1 MDDVRL
7 LLVDFDPVYRNTVK
21 EYFIFKGF
29 LVDDAM
35 DGVAAIKLFRRHEY
49 NLILL
54 DTAIPELEGRL
65 VCNLIRKV
73 SDVPIFITSDRC
85 DEEEKL
91 SYYEIGIDDF
101 ITKPIS
107 REELLA
113 RVHVFLRR
121 TSGKKH
127 LSTKTI
133 CCNGIHIDKDS
144 RAVYINEKEV
154 QLTPKEYDLLVFLT
168 QNPNK
173 AFSRETLL
181 DEVWGRDFC
190 GSDRT
195 VDTHIKTLRESIKP
209 CQSCIITV
217 WGFGYKLQLE

>member
-1 MDDVRL
+1 MDDARL
-7 LLVDFDPVYRNTVK
+7 LLVDFDIIFRNTIK

-29 LVDDAM
+29 LVDDAA
-35 DGVAAIKLFRRHEY
+35 DGIAAIKLFRRNEY

-54 DTAIPELEGRL
+54 DTAVPELEGRL
-65 VCNLIRKV
+65 VCNQIRKI
-73 SDVPIFITSDRC
+73 SDVPIFITSTRN

-91 SYYEIGIDDF
+91 SYYEVGIDDF
-101 ITKPIS
+101 IIKPIS

-127 LSTKTI
+127 ISAQTV
-133 CCNGIHIDKDS
+133 CCNGIHIDTDS
-144 RAVYINEKEV
+144 RTVYINEKEV

-168 QNPNK
+168 HNPNK

-181 DEVWGRDFC
+181 NEVWGRDFC

-209 CQSCIITV
+209 CQNCIITI

>member
-7 LLVDFDPVYRNTVK
+7 LLVDFDLVFRNTIK
-21 EYFIFKGF
+21 EYFISKGF
-29 LVDDAM
+29 LVDDAV
-35 DGVAAIKLFRRHEY
+35 DGIAAIKLFRRHEY

-65 VCNLIRKV
+65 VCSQIRKV
-73 SDVPIFITSDRC
+73 SDVPIFITSDRSS
-85 DEEEKL
+85 EEEKL
-91 SYYEIGIDDF
+91 SYYEVGIDDF
-101 ITKPIS
+101 IIKPIS

-127 LSTKTI
+127 LSMKTI
-133 CCNGIHIDKDS
+133 CCSGIHIDKDS
-144 RAVYINEKEV
+144 RAVYINEKES
-154 QLTPKEYDLLVFLT
+154 QLTPKEYDLLLFLT

-173 AFSRETLL
+173 AFSRATLL

-195 VDTHIKTLRESIKP
+195 VDTHIKTLRENIKP

-217 WGFGYKLQLE
+217 WGFGYKLQSE